1 MEFITGLQEALVKT
15 VGEVIRASQG
25 QVKAESLSAMEQ
37 AVQQMNQMVGSEV
50 MRQWLE
56 AQDEKYPADRRAC
69 ECGEQAVYVRR
80 REGMS
85 ITLQGR
91 VYYRRAYYL
100 CPACGQGHYPVD
112 EQLGI
117 RPGEMSEQVIKQA
130 ALLGVQDAFGS
141 ARETLKTLTL
151 LELSHSSI
159 QKASL
164 MMGQSVVARE
174 AALMERSQDF
184 DHQLQ
189 QRRQQEKPA
198 RLYGSLDGFMVP
210 LDDGWHEMKA
220 GTWWTTT
227 QRRDGT
233 LAAQNIRY
241 YVDLLPADAFA
252 DLVWATGFEQQADQA
267 HELIFVADGAR
278 WIWDIVERLFPHAIQ
293 IVDWYHA
300 CRYLTLVAQATLA
313 LEREQVAWRETM
325 TTALW
330 QGQVD
335 IVIAACQAL
344 IRSERAD
351 DPAQQAV
358 TYYTNNCQRMDY
370 PTYRQHG
377 YMIGSGSME
386 SGCKQLGFE
395 RLKIAGAHWSADG
408 ARNVAKARAAL
419 LSETWS
425 ELTPVYPALPRA
437 A

>member
-1 MEFITGLQEALVKT
+1 MEFITRLQEALIET
-15 VGEVIRASQG
+15 IGEMIGEHQG
-25 QVKAESLSAMEQ
+25 DLKAESLSAMEQ
-37 AVQQMNQMVGSEV
+37 AVQQMNQVVGNAV

-56 AQDEKYPADRRAC
+56 AQDEKYPADRRAW

-130 ALLGVQDAFGS
+130 ALLGIQAAFGT
-141 ARETLKTLTL
+141 ARETLKMLTL
-151 LELSHSSI
+151 LELSHSSL

-164 MMGQSVVARE
+164 MMGDRALARE
-174 AALMERSQDF
+174 ATLMERSQDF

-233 LAAQNIRY
+233 LAAQNIRC

-293 IVDWYHA
+293 IVDWSHA

-351 DPAQQAV
+351 DPARQAV
-358 TYYTNNCQRMDY
+358 TYYTNNQWC
-370 PTYRQHG
+370 
-377 YMIGSGSME
+377 
-386 SGCKQLGFE
+386 
-395 RLKIAGAHWSADG
+395 
-408 ARNVAKARAAL
+408 
-419 LSETWS
+419 
-425 ELTPVYPALPRA
+425 
-437 A
+437 